1 MTVSKE
7 EWLITLN
14 GELAMMKKNN
24 ESQLKKIT
32 ALFQQSERQL
42 EKAITVVERMEI
54 KKGV

>member
-24 ESQLKKIT
+24 ERQLKKLT